1 MWFRRIATRL
11 DGSRALADG
20 GQITIDFQP
29 DYQRVVVHAV
39 DVVRNGVRTDRR
51 KDARVQ
57 VLRREEDLDS
67 AMFDG
72 THTATLTV
80 PDLRVGDIVDYSY
93 SVVGD
98 NPVFGDA
105 YYDVYTARFG
115 AALALRRVRALYDAR
130 RPLQARVTAPGY
142 TRRDR
147 GKGGAGRRTLHRVHR
162 PPRAAHPRRAGHG
175 GQLRSR
181 TAASSSRP
189 RATGPTSAAGPCRCT
204 AAASTTARWPTNSSA
219 RFG

>member
-1 MWFRRIATRL
+1 MTSRSLRSLFVALALLAAFAATAQTPRFAPAPAWVDIAPLPDAADAAPTSDGTRYLLLDDQVDARTGTPAWFRRIATRL

-29 DYQRVVVHAV
+29 DYQRVVVHTV

-80 PDLRVGDIVDYSY
+80 LDLRVGDIVDYSY

-115 AALALRRVRALYDAR
+115 
-130 RPLQARVTAPGY
+130 
-142 TRRDR
+142 
-147 GKGGAGRRTLHRVHR
+147 
-162 PPRAAHPRRAGHG
+162 
-175 GQLRSR
+175 
-181 TAASSSRP
+181 
-189 RATGPTSAAGPCRCT
+189 
-204 AAASTTARWPTNSSA
+204 
-219 RFG
+219 